1 MGKVASKKRT
11 KREIERLRK
20 ELQRLLDERKDEM
33 GFALKVTDVTR
44 QQEEW
49 LTIIVVPD
57 SPGVRAYEYAHA
69 LTLIEDEFEKRTGD
83 RHILLLPTLPGDVM

>member
-11 KREIERLRK
+11 KRDIERLRK
-20 ELQRLLDERKDEM
+20 EIQRVLDERKDKM
-33 GFALKVTDVTR
+33 GFALKVTDITR
-44 QQEEW
+44 QQDEW
-49 LTIIVVPD
+49 LTFIVVPD

-69 LTLIEDEFEKRTGD
+69 LTEAEDEVKEKTGD

>member
-11 KREIERLRK
+11 KRDIERLRK
-20 ELQRLLDERKDEM
+20 EIQCRLDRKKAKL
-33 GFALKVTDVTR
+33 GFALKVIEETR
-44 QQEEW
+44 QEAGW
-49 LTIIVVPD
+49 LTFIVVPD

-69 LTLIEDEFEKRTGD
+69 LTEAEDEVKEKTGD